1 MSNRA
6 KVLSLTNGRAFLQSA
21 FATEQQLL
29 AAKLRSSE
37 RITHNGDM
45 GEVNEQHFIDTLRKY
60 LPDRYTVEK
69 AIILDS
75 QGNTTDSIDVV
86 VFDRQ
91 YTPALLD
98 NEKHRYVPAEAVY
111 AVFECKPTIDKA
123 YLEYAADKAASVRKM
138 HRTSVAIPHAGP
150 SPYPPKPQI
159 NIVSGIIALNIEW
172 ADAFGETFTKLH
184 SGLTGERRLD
194 CGLAVS
200 GACFDT
206 YDDGTYTFGPP
217 ENALVFFLF
226 RLLKRLQSV
235 GTVPAVDWAAYAQQ
249 LSK

>member
-6 KVLSLTNGRAFLQSA
+6 KALSQTDGKAFLQAA
-21 FATEQQLL
+21 FATEQHLL
-29 AAKLRSSE
+29 AAKLKSSE
-37 RITHNGDM
+37 RITHNGDL
-45 GEVNEQHFIDTLRKY
+45 GEVNEKHFIDTLRRY

-75 QGNTTDSIDVV
+75 LGNTTDSIDVV

-98 NEKHRYVPAEAVY
+98 NEEHRYVPAEAVY
-111 AVFECKPTIDKA
+111 AVFECKPTIHKG
-123 YLEYAADKAASVRKM
+123 YLEYAAEKAATVRGM
-138 HRTSVAIPHAGP
+138 HRTS
-150 SPYPPKPQI
+150 YPIKYSGGVHQPPPI
-159 NIVSGIIALNIEW
+159 HITSGIIATDVEW
-172 ADAFGETFTKLH
+172 TDGFGETFRSSH
-184 SGLTGERRLD
+184 GRLTGDRLLD

-206 YDDGTYTFGPP
+206 FDDGAYTFGPK

-235 GTVPAVDWAAYAQQ
+235 GTVPAVDWAAYAKQ